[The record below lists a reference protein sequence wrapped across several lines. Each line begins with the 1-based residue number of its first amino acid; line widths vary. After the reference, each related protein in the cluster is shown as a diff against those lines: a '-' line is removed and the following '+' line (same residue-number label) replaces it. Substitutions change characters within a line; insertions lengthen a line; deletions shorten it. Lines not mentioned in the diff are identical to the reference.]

1 MARVDARLIE
11 WERSL
16 GAQFYSWYQ
25 IWSRTGPRAREISG
39 GGNTPFLSVCGE
51 ARRWRFSAMA
61 WVPRKGIGLI
71 GGGTEVGCAR
81 SAEIAR
87 VRSSEFTAR

>member
-1 MARVDARLIE
+1 MAL
-11 WERSL
+11 
-16 GAQFYSWYQ
+16 
-25 IWSRTGPRAREISG
+25 
-39 GGNTPFLSVCGE
+39 
-51 ARRWRFSAMA
+51 SAMA

-87 VRSSEFTAR
+87 VQSSEFTARRAEVVMRREISLTSGAHTPVISASTRIPDRWKEAAPSGPQLPVKRHAPHG